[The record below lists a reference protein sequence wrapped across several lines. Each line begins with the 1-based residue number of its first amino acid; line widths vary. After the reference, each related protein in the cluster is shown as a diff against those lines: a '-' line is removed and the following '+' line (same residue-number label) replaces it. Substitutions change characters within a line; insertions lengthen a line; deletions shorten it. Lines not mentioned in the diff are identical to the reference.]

1 MYPHKTNIQV
11 DWSLSIFDSHYKAI
25 FTDLEEAIATLKE
38 KKTSAEMLKRVEGE
52 KEGYSK
58 GDWKNWVRFANSIR
72 LRMAL
77 NMVKVNPGD
86 AQTIAESAAN
96 DEIGLLTEDF
106 GLPTDNGSTYQH
118 PLHKIS
124 AEWEDSRLGA
134 YLENIM
140 KRYNNP
146 LI

>member
-1 MYPHKTNIQV
+1 
-11 DWSLSIFDSHYKAI
+11 
-25 FTDLEEAIATLKE
+25 
-38 KKTSAEMLKRVEGE
+38 MLKRVEGE

-124 AEWEDSRLGA
+124 AEWEDSRLGGFFRKHHET
-134 YLENIM
+134 L
-140 KRYNNP
+140 
-146 LI
+146 